1 MTASVFAGP
10 VMSCVSVYHLP
21 DVARTETREKGKLPV
36 KRRGWIVE
44 LAGSALA
51 ALAAWLCGAG
61 KDRK

>member
-1 MTASVFAGP
+1 
-10 VMSCVSVYHLP
+10 MSCLSVYHLP